1 MSTSILPSDTLAD
14 HRDAAD
20 RLDAELGHP
29 DAATRR
35 DEIKAEIIARY
46 KAVDRDLQE
55 LVYLKERL
63 RSLAQRWKTLSP
75 ASETT
80 PPPINRPAPEPSTP
94 NASDDA
100 LSSPD
105 RPTPPPSKAMSA
117 IETSQRMDRLNASTY
132 IEKSWS
138 LIAIGDHAGAEVAI
152 TRALEF
158 ATDSVEARS
167 LLGWAQML
175 QEKYDDALANFH
187 QVLMAEPAN
196 ALARVNVGYICLK
209 KGIFGEAIE
218 HLSKAIRLDNDR
230 KATLYAHF
238 YLGLVYLEREMFE
251 DAQSFFRK
259 TLQLG
264 PNLIEAYFE
273 LGRAQWFAG
282 ERDHAIGTWTEGQKA
297 NRFNPW
303 SKRCGEMLER
313 AAAGEDI
320 PRALV
325 S

>member
-20 RLDAELGHP
+20 RLDAELAHP
-29 DAATRR
+29 EAAARR

-55 LVYLKERL
+55 LVVLKDRL
-63 RSLAQRWKTLSP
+63 RAMAQRWKTLGP

-80 PPPINRPAPEPSTP
+80 PPPISIAAPASQPPNAPEGDVRPE
-94 NASDDA
+94 
-100 LSSPD
+100 D
-105 RPTPPPSKAMSA
+105 RATPPPHKAMKA

-132 IEKSWS
+132 IEKCWS
-138 LIAIGDHAGAEVAI
+138 LIAIGDHAGAEAAI

-175 QEKYDDALANFH
+175 QEKYDDALGNFQ

-218 HLSKAIRLDNDR
+218 HLSKALRLDNDR
-230 KATLYAHF
+230 KATLYANF
-238 YLGLVYLEREMFE
+238 YLGMLYFQREMYE
-251 DAQSFFRK
+251 DAEQFYRK
-259 TLQLG
+259 AIALG
-264 PNLIEAYFE
+264 PNLIEAHYE
-273 LGRAQWFAG
+273 LGRTCWRSGDRVKAIAAW
-282 ERDHAIGTWTEGQKA
+282 RDGASA
-297 NRFNPW
+297 NKFSPW
-303 SKRCGEMLER
+303 GKRCSEMALLVEAGGEPSV
-313 AAAGEDI
+313 D
-320 PRALV
+320 

>member
-1 MSTSILPSDTLAD
+1 MSTSTLPSDTLAD

-55 LVYLKERL
+55 LVFLKERL
-63 RSLAQRWKTLSP
+63 RAMAQRWKTLSP

-80 PPPINRPAPEPSTP
+80 PPPINRPAPEASTP
-94 NASDDA
+94 NATEDA

-105 RPTPPPSKAMSA
+105 RPTPAPSKAMSA

-138 LIAIGDHAGAEVAI
+138 LIAIGDHAGAEVTI

-175 QEKYDDALANFH
+175 QEKYDDALGNFH

-218 HLSKAIRLDNDR
+218 HLSKALRLDNDR
-230 KATLYAHF
+230 KATLYANF
-238 YLGLVYLEREMFE
+238 YLGMLYFQREMYE
-251 DAQSFFRK
+251 DAAQFYRK
-259 TLQLG
+259 AIALG
-264 PNLIEAYFE
+264 PNLIEAHYE
-273 LGRAQWFAG
+273 LGRTCWRAG
-282 ERDHAIGTWTEGQKA
+282 DRVKAIAAWRDGASA
-297 NRFNPW
+297 NKFSPW
-303 SKRCGEMLER
+303 GKRCSEMALLVEAGGEPSL
-313 AAAGEDI
+313 D
-320 PRALV
+320 

>member
-55 LVYLKERL
+55 LVHLKERL
-63 RSLAQRWKTLSP
+63 RALAQRWKTLSP

-175 QEKYDDALANFH
+175 QEKYDDALGNFH

-218 HLSKAIRLDNDR
+218 HLSKALRLDNDR
-230 KATLYAHF
+230 KATLYANF
-238 YLGLVYLEREMFE
+238 YLGMLYFQREMHE
-251 DAQSFFRK
+251 DAEQFYRK
-259 TLQLG
+259 AIALG
-264 PNLIEAYFE
+264 PNLIEAHYE
-273 LGRAQWFAG
+273 LGRTCWRAG
-282 ERDHAIGTWTEGQKA
+282 DRVKAIAAWRDGASA
-297 NRFNPW
+297 NKFSPW
-303 SKRCGEMLER
+303 GKRCSEMALLVEAGGEPSL
-313 AAAGEDI
+313 D
-320 PRALV
+320 

>member
-63 RSLAQRWKTLSP
+63 RALAQRWKTLSP

-138 LIAIGDHAGAEVAI
+138 LIAIGDHAGAEAAI

-175 QEKYDDALANFH
+175 KEKYDDALGNFQ

-218 HLSKAIRLDNDR
+218 HLSKALRLDNDR
-230 KATLYAHF
+230 KATLYANF
-238 YLGLVYLEREMFE
+238 YLGMLYFQREMHE
-251 DAQSFFRK
+251 DAEQFYRK
-259 TLQLG
+259 AIALG
-264 PNLIEAYFE
+264 PNLIEAHYE
-273 LGRAQWFAG
+273 LGRTCWRAG
-282 ERDHAIGTWTEGQKA
+282 DRVKAIAAWRDGASA
-297 NRFNPW
+297 NKFSPW
-303 SKRCGEMLER
+303 GKRCSEMALLVEAGGEPSL
-313 AAAGEDI
+313 D
-320 PRALV
+320 

>member
-1 MSTSILPSDTLAD
+1 MSTSILPNDTLAD
-14 HRDAAD
+14 HREAAD

-63 RSLAQRWKTLSP
+63 RALAQRWKTLSP

-80 PPPINRPAPEPSTP
+80 PPPINRPAPESSTP

-175 QEKYDDALANFH
+175 QEKYDDALGNFQ

-218 HLSKAIRLDNDR
+218 HLSKALRLDNDR
-230 KATLYAHF
+230 KATLYANF
-238 YLGLVYLEREMFE
+238 YLGMLYFQREMHE
-251 DAQSFFRK
+251 DAEQFYRK
-259 TLQLG
+259 AIALG
-264 PNLIEAYFE
+264 PNLIEAHYE
-273 LGRAQWFAG
+273 LGRTCWRAG
-282 ERDHAIGTWTEGQKA
+282 DRVKAIAAWRDGASA
-297 NRFNPW
+297 NKFSPW
-303 SKRCGEMLER
+303 GKRCSEMALLVEAGGEPSL
-313 AAAGEDI
+313 D
-320 PRALV
+320 